1 MPKKRYRYNPKT
13 LMYEEVKVSFRKRLF
28 RILSHLFTGATFTF
42 VVLLIAYSFF
52 ESPKEL
58 MQRREIEQL
67 TLQYNVLNDRI
78 SQMEDVLADLQ
89 EKDDNIYRVI
99 FEAEP
104 VSPSIRKAGYG
115 GANKYAKL
123 DGYQNSDVIIETTRR
138 IDQLANQL
146 YVQSK
151 SFDDVF
157 DMAKNKAEMLSC
169 LPAIQP
175 MKNEN
180 LRRISS
186 YYGYRIDPFY
196 KIKKFHQGVDFSA
209 PYGTEIYATGD
220 GVVTTV
226 KRSRRGYGNEIIIDH
241 GYGYE
246 TRYAHLQEFKVRR
259 GEKVSR
265 GQVIGLVG
273 NTGKSTA
280 PHLHYEVIKDNKTV
294 NPIYYFFNDLSPEQ
308 FDRML
313 DLSAI
318 PTQSMD

>member
-13 LMYEEVKVSFRKRLF
+13 LRYEEVRVSVKKRLL
-28 RILSHLFTGATFTF
+28 RIFSHLLTGATFTF
-42 VVLLIAYSFF
+42 TVLLIAYSFF
-52 ESPKEL
+52 ESPKER

-67 TLQYNVLNDRI
+67 KLQYNVLNDRL
-78 SQMEDVLADLQ
+78 SQMSDVLTDLQ

-104 VSPSIRKAGYG
+104 VSTSLRKAGYG

-123 DGYQNSDVIIETTRR
+123 DGYQNSDIIIETTRR

-151 SFDDVF
+151 SFDEVF
-157 DMAKNKAEMLSC
+157 EMAKNKTEMLAC
-169 LPAIQP
+169 IPAIQP
-175 MKNEN
+175 IKNKS
-180 LRRISS
+180 LRRIAS

-196 KIKKFHQGVDFSA
+196 KVKKFHSGVDFSA
-209 PYGTEIYATGD
+209 PHGTEIYATGD
-220 GVVTTV
+220 GKVIKT
-226 KRSRRGYGNEIIIDH
+226 KRSRRGYGNEVIIDH

-259 GEKVSR
+259 GDKVKR
-265 GQVIGLVG
+265 GQVVGLVG

-294 NPIYYFFNDLSPEQ
+294 NPIYYFFNDLTPGQ

-313 DLSAI
+313 ELSAI